1 MKRFCFQKD
10 FDMTVAKRLISGR
23 LRGQIM
29 TAKLYRSNPISHPMQ
44 VSQLASSLIELATS
58 DEKLCEMF
66 EGWMPTL

>member
-1 MKRFCFQKD
+1 MYFQKD
-10 FDMTVAKRLISGR
+10 FDMSEAKRLVSGR

-58 DEKLCEMF
+58 EEKLSEMYL
-66 EGWMPTL
+66 GWMATL